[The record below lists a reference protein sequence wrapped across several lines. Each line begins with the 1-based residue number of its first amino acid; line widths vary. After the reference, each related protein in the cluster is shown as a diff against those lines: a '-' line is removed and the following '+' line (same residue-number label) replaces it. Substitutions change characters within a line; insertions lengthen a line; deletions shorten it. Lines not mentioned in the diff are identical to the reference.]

1 MTVCG
6 GKTVKVEQLISFRK
20 GRDGLDGDE
29 KILILMLKGPVLE
42 EGLKGK
48 RKCVEFKVKV
58 PGMAGVIK
66 KLNEVMEVLFMRQS
80 MLKKGV
86 ALFLAAMMLVT
97 AMPTVVGAESLMDA
111 AVEIDPLEFYSEVFG
126 EKMGHAPKTIYYAI
140 VLKEAGSITLNCSSV
155 KTSGG
160 SEKCY
165 WKLLDSNGNMIGE
178 QEYLTNNYRHTI
190 TELQAGT
197 YYLSIHGG
205 EYVYSFTDFY
215 YTFTP
220 DNSPV
225 ISLSITLKKGT
236 ELQLGTLI
244 ENSTDKAKWSST
256 KKSVATVSDKGLV
269 KAVKAGTTYIKA
281 TLPTGE
287 CASIKVTVKNK

>member
-1 MTVCG
+1 M
-6 GKTVKVEQLISFRK
+6 
-20 GRDGLDGDE
+20 
-29 KILILMLKGPVLE
+29 
-42 EGLKGK
+42 
-48 RKCVEFKVKV
+48 

-111 AVEIDPLEFYSEVFG
+111 AREIDPLELFSEDFG
-126 EKMGHAPKTIYYAI
+126 EKGHDPKTVYYAI
-140 VLKEAGSITLNCSSV
+140 ILPEAGTVSLNCGAIKYDAYSSSPSSYSECSFRLMDTKGNIV
-155 KTSGG
+155 KDG
-160 SEKCY
+160 
-165 WKLLDSNGNMIGE
+165 
-178 QEYLTNNYRHTI
+178 YLKGDDHF
-190 TELQAGT
+190 EVLGLQAGT
-197 YYLSIHGG
+197 YYLSFYGNKNFNG
-205 EYVYSFTDFY
+205 FSNFY
-215 YTFTP
+215 YAFAP
-220 DNSPV
+220 DNSPA

-287 CASIKVTVKNK
+287 YASIKVTVKNK